1 MTRSRAG
8 FSLLEVML
16 ASLVLMIG
24 LLAVSRLGQGL
35 LSGFDAS
42 QSHGVN
48 QHPAIVEGLLRDQVE
63 QARSVTTHAGV
74 AAVPT
79 LVTPHGTY
87 RVEVKPADGTFVPL
101 LDAGTESPTSIRRVR
116 YTAAV
121 YYVAIGKAAP
131 GELAGV
137 VVFDKVTGMTGRSG
151 L

>member
-35 LSGFDAS
+35 LSGFDPS
-42 QSHGVN
+42 QSSGLN
-48 QHPAIVEGLLRDQVE
+48 QQPVLVEGLLRDQVE
-63 QARSVTTHAGV
+63 RARSVSTQAEV
-74 AAVPT
+74 ASDST
-79 LVTPHGTY
+79 FVTPHGTY
-87 RVEVKPADGTFVPL
+87 RIEVKAADGTFVPAL
-101 LDAGTESPTSIRRVR
+101 NAGTESPTAIRRVR